1 MLKDRFKYIVARKF
15 FMSLQDYK
23 KAGRIAAEALQFGK
37 KLIKE
42 DALLRDVTKKTEEF
56 IIKQDAWLAFPAQI
70 SLNNKAAHCYSG
82 NESDEKFKHGDLVK
96 LDVGVHVNGFIGDN
110 ALSINIASDSDLEL
124 IRASKDALREAI
136 SLMKPGV
143 KLREIGKAVEE
154 VIVGYGFNPI
164 RNLSG
169 HEVEQWNLHA
179 GMIIPNYD
187 NKSEDE
193 LKEGQV
199 FAIEPFAATGDGKVN
214 EGRLGGVYRIQELK
228 SIRIGR
234 EVLDYIHGN
243 YKELPFSKDWLQGNL
258 NEFKINN
265 GFRILEQ
272 QGIIHRYPEL
282 VEKEGTK
289 VSQAEH
295 TVMVADKP
303 IVLTKLD

>member
-1 MLKDRFKYIVARKF
+1 MN
-15 FMSLQDYK
+15 LQDYK
-23 KAGRIAAEALQFGK
+23 KAGKIAAEALMFGK
-37 KLIKE
+37 RLIKE
-42 DALLRDVTKKTEEF
+42 EALLKDVTKKTEEF
-56 IIKQDAWLAFPAQI
+56 VIQQGARLAFPVQI

-82 NESDEKFKHGDLVK
+82 SDSEEMFKHGDLVK

-110 ALSINIASDSDLEL
+110 ALSVNIASDNDLEL

-136 SLMKPGV
+136 SLMRPGI
-143 KLREIGKAVEE
+143 KLREIGNAVEE
-154 VIVGYGFNPI
+154 TIVGYGFNPI

-179 GMIIPNYD
+179 GIIIPNYD
-187 NKSEDE
+187 NKSDTE
-193 LKEGQV
+193 LEEGQV
-199 FAIEPFAATGDGKVN
+199 FAVEPFATTGDGKV
-214 EGRLGGVYRIQELK
+214 EESKLGGVYRIQELK
-228 SIRIGR
+228 SVRIGR
-234 EVLDYIHGN
+234 EILDYVYKN
-243 YKELPFSKDWLQGNL
+243 YKELPFSKDWLRGNL

-282 VEKEGTK
+282 VEKTGTK

-303 IVLTKLD
+303 VVLTQI